1 MRVGTDAGHP
11 QHAVTLPS
19 HHALRSPWGA
29 CTVPHKPVV
38 LSYGDGMRVAAVVA
52 VIGVHASGIG
62 VMRYGRLDPLH
73 WWSVNAV
80 DSLCRWAVPI
90 FIMLSGALLLDPAR
104 DEPAPTFYR
113 KRMARVG
120 IPLLVWAWFYF
131 FWTWAFYG
139 ERVDRTFVIRAL
151 LDGLTYNHLYFLGS
165 SGFSVGRGRGRRSG
179 SRSPS

>member
-1 MRVGTDAGHP
+1 MRVGTDAVHP

-73 WWSVNAV
+73 WWSVLFHAFPQ
-80 DSLCRWAVPI
+80 STI
-90 FIMLSGALLLDPAR
+90 LDPQWMWVLGASS
-104 DEPAPTFYR
+104 
-113 KRMARVG
+113 
-120 IPLLVWAWFYF
+120 PLL
-131 FWTWAFYG
+131 T
-139 ERVDRTFVIRAL
+139 IR
-151 LDGLTYNHLYFLGS
+151 
-165 SGFSVGRGRGRRSG
+165 
-179 SRSPS
+179 